1 MKKKITGI
9 FVCVLS
15 LLACFSFVTGSTAE
29 SEQTMQS
36 KMQVVTITRPVAGNL
51 YLFDTIVLSI
61 GSTNPIIIG
70 PITFQATAQPNVA
83 FVTWTVTDMNGNVCH
98 PDVIPAQPPNFTF
111 KYTALHFSF
120 GILRCGPRCI
130 INANAQDSVGNP
142 LGSHSINAIKIL

>member
-1 MKKKITGI
+1 MNKKIGVI

-15 LLACFSFVTGSTAE
+15 LLVSYSFVTGTIAK
-29 SEQTMQS
+29 SEQLIQT
-36 KMQVVTITRPVAGNL
+36 KMQPVTITRPVAGNL

-83 FVTWTVTDMNGNVCH
+83 FVTWTVTDMNGNICH

-111 KYTALHFSF
+111 KYTTWHFPF
-120 GILRCGPRCI
+120 GLLRCGPRCI
-130 INANAQDSVGNP
+130 INANAQDSIGNP
-142 LGSHSINAIKIL
+142 LGTHSINAIKIL